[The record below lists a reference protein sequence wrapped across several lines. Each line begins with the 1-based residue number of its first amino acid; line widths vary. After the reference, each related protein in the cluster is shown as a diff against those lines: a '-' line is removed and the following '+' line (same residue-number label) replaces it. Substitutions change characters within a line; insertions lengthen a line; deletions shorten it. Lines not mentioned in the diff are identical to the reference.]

1 VRSIRI
7 PLVVLISVR
16 RNRDGLTIET
26 ALTAAELCTIGLW
39 QRIDGGYRVLDWEA
53 VEFCLDLARQRARKD
68 TQDLAAEHDREAL
81 VQMNQPM
88 IITPPCGPCRTYL
101 PALSSSPPDT
111 CRPNAANG
119 PAPSKTASNSN
130 SSQEAVVT
138 AVKGRRH
145 RQRLRPPHQHPSR
158 AGRIARAFRP
168 PLTYAQVNTA
178 GFYHDAGLLAT
189 ATPPNATTTCT

>member
-1 VRSIRI
+1 VQIELLAPVAASAITSLSWHFSALDSH

-26 ALTAAELCTIGLW
+26 ALTAAELSTIGLW

-53 VEFCLDLARQRARKD
+53 VEFCLDLARQRAGED

-130 SSQEAVVT
+130 SSQEAVVP
-138 AVKGRRH
+138 AVKGVATDNGYG
-145 RQRLRPPHQHPSR
+145 RPINTQAAPDGSRGPS
-158 AGRIARAFRP
+158 
-168 PLTYAQVNTA
+168 
-178 GFYHDAGLLAT
+178 GL
-189 ATPPNATTTCT
+189 P